1 MTLKEQ
7 CPGADTLFAIIPQ
20 LVEINAAIFEVN
32 IVIFAIN
39 MTNHSQYITKK
50 KFQRQLKVPSWKRT
64 LLCNMFI
71 VEKYFT
77 LFLGET
83 Y

>member
-1 MTLKEQ
+1 M
-7 CPGADTLFAIIPQ
+7 
-20 LVEINAAIFEVN
+20 EINAAIFEVN

-71 VEKYFT
+71 AEKYFT

-83 Y
+83 H